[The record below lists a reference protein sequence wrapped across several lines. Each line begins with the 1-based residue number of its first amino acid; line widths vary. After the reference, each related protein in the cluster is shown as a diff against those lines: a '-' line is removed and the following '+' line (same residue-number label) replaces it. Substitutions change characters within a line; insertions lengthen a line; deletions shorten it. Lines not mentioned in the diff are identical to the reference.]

1 MNVDRELNF
10 PLCPNPECRIE
21 CRFMEGSSRTG
32 SWIMC
37 PNCEYCSSMAKDNA
51 TALRLHRAICGIART
66 QKCGPTVAEMPKLGE
81 MLQNACDRFANG
93 FADPEPKQDTG
104 RDIAD
109 WICTGCGSTVDG
121 HDVTYEEYHDPR
133 AEGGCGGKVI
143 PVPPPKQD
151 AGREAVAWRLRGVW
165 NDWLYFDSITEAEKH
180 MISSDGPPTPLFL
193 HPANDEAC
201 AHCGLRVETLARIHS
216 LADGWDDTKNCH
228 VAPWRQKNAE
238 VFERCA
244 AELREAL
251 YEVADFFGVNPT
263 AEAMNNAAGVFSA
276 KMLDQQPAQNDEA
289 VRFPIGGYA
298 PGSYQCVCCDCRM
311 MFYGDKRS
319 AQCLACA
326 QGVAVLPFTTKE
338 SGK

>member
-180 MISSDGPPTPLFL
+180 MISSDGPPTPLYL
-193 HPANDEAC
+193 HPANDEAVRLLEDVYDNTYGDRC
-201 AHCGLRVETLARIHS
+201 IDGDVETYCRVCNKEESKHESWCPLPKI
-216 LADGWDDTKNCH
+216 
-228 VAPWRQKNAE
+228 
-238 VFERCA
+238 
-244 AELREAL
+244 EAFL
-251 YEVADFFGVNPT
+251 
-263 AEAMNNAAGVFSA
+263 
-276 KMLDQQPAQNDEA
+276 
-289 VRFPIGGYA
+289 
-298 PGSYQCVCCDCRM
+298 
-311 MFYGDKRS
+311 
-319 AQCLACA
+319 
-326 QGVAVLPFTTKE
+326 TTKE
-338 SGK
+338 SGNG